1 MDFNSIIAPLDITP
15 AELARRLEISDGHV
29 WDLKGGR
36 RKLSL
41 KIAAKLEG
49 VTGRTD
55 IATIVA
61 RPRTPAPM
69 VPS

>member
-55 IATIVA
+55 IVA
-61 RPRTPAPM
+61 EVVKARTAA
-69 VPS
+69 